1 MAEESQMVKG
11 EQEGAVLYE
20 AHPAMFRNR
29 PVVFSLCVLT
39 IPIVVGAVGLIV
51 WFLNS
56 RSTTLT
62 VTDRWTRLRR
72 GLLSRDIST
81 VYHNDVR
88 NVRVVQ
94 TFFQR
99 LMNVGYVGISSAG
112 QAGVELEVYGL
123 PDPER
128 VKASIDR
135 FR

>member
-1 MAEESQMVKG
+1 MVKG
-11 EQEGAVLYE
+11 EQEESVLYE

-39 IPIVVGAVGLIV
+39 IPLVVGLVGLVV

-81 VYHNDVR
+81 VVLARSYSR
-88 NVRVVQ
+88 NSA
-94 TFFQR
+94 
-99 LMNVGYVGISSAG
+99 LMSVEAQMAVSGSISSRMSRARRSC
-112 QAGVELEVYGL
+112 EGL
-123 PDPER
+123 
-128 VKASIDR
+128 A
-135 FR
+135 